1 MLLAPNFYVGVDDDV
16 NDDIMMFISS
26 DHACCSIE
34 DRTFSHYT
42 KFIILNL
49 KSSLFFCSTSLQH
62 VRKRIAKH
70 GLTHLYPEYL
80 YLLIVH
86 HFSRHVTQFK
96 QNPKDQTCRKKME
109 RVIMKSCLEFSP
121 PARCSHVHPLR
132 LCGRQVP
139 GLS

>member
-1 MLLAPNFYVGVDDDV
+1 MLLARYFNVSVGDDV

-34 DRTFSHYT
+34 DRALSHYI

-49 KSSLFFCSTSLQH
+49 RSFFFCSTSLQH
-62 VRKRIAKH
+62 VRKRIAKY

-86 HFSRHVTQFK
+86 PLSSHVTQFK
-96 QNPKDQTCRKKME
+96 QNPKDQTCSKKME
-109 RVIMKSCLEFSP
+109 SCLEFSP
-121 PARCSHVHPLR
+121 LARCSHVHPLR